1 MIETK
6 YTKSFELAQA
16 TEAETYKKSV
26 NGDIDLVDGK
36 LIVTS
41 SFVDAGYEVANEIG
55 VAVVKGVNKTAKATG
70 NVAAGTVRVA
80 SAVTGV
86 VIKSSVP
93 VVGALGS
100 AVITTGATV
109 VNAGFGV
116 AGELKHVWKEDA
128 SVKQAK
134 TEVTGA
140 YTSIKE
146 ALPKGFKIGNF
157 EVRF

>member
-41 SFVDAGYEVANEIG
+41 SFVEAGYEVANEIG
-55 VAVVKGVNKTAKATG
+55 VAVVKGVNKTAKTTG

-80 SAVTGV
+80 GAVTSV

-93 VVGALGS
+93 VVGALGT
-100 AVITTGATV
+100 VVVTTGATA
-109 VNAGFGV
+109 VNAVLDVG
-116 AGELKHVWKEDA
+116 GELAHVWKEDA

-134 TEVTGA
+134 DGVSDA
-140 YTSIKE
+140 YTSIKN
-146 ALPKGFKIGNF
+146 AIPKRFKLGNF